1 LPPDFPV
8 GAVDYT
14 RIQQVALDMIQ
25 SGLLNKKYTSVVDG
39 TRLRARPQPGKSGF
53 RPNDAGHRAG

>member
-1 LPPDFPV
+1 
-8 GAVDYT
+8 VDYT
-14 RIQQVALDMIQ
+14 RIQQVALDMVQ